1 METYQF
7 ELVEVFY
14 IPSLIELYLLTYI
27 IWSVTHASIENNFLV
42 ILNGGFQIFVSSPK
56 VQNVSNVAGS

>member
-27 IWSVTHASIENNFLV
+27 YFGA
-42 ILNGGFQIFVSSPK
+42 
-56 VQNVSNVAGS
+56 